1 MVLDECG
8 LSAYHLFV
16 LVGLNFLSVISN
28 SYQSLKTS
36 RNALQGAA
44 SGSKFLSV
52 TKDVPKRC
60 TRGRE
65 RIKIPIS
72 KIPISQSLEERQQA
86 EANEP
91 IWRFESELTAAGLLG
106 PGRAAEIRHE
116 VEQRVEQAAQAAL
129 AAADA
134 SPKDAFTDVFA

>member
-65 RIKIPIS
+65 RI

>member
-1 MVLDECG
+1 M
-8 LSAYHLFV
+8 

-65 RIKIPIS
+65 RI